1 LPVISGRGFLRKFK
15 QRRGIFNRLYAGH
28 IRFFNQIEFSIE
40 RAYRIDLY
48 SGALSLRNH
57 ISRNLISPGCDRKK
71 EKRCMMSGWAGHVSA
86 LNSTLQLLSATDGS
100 GKEITCDRAFAR
112 WKEASVEIRR
122 KKLTIYL
129 VGNGASASMASHM
142 AADLDKNAHI
152 KTQVFTDF
160 SLLTA
165 VANDLGYEQVFA
177 EPLRRRMIKE
187 DMLVAISSSGMSP
200 NVLLAARD
208 ARELGGFVVT
218 LSAMKPGN
226 KLRSLGRINFYLP
239 AETYGMAETCHAA
252 ILHFWM
258 DQLQI

>member
-1 LPVISGRGFLRKFK
+1 MNGGILHRLISGNLYLKIQHRGF
-15 QRRGIFNRLYAGH
+15 G
-28 IRFFNQIEFSIE
+28 
-40 RAYRIDLY
+40 
-48 SGALSLRNH
+48 
-57 ISRNLISPGCDRKK
+57 
-71 EKRCMMSGWAGHVSA
+71 EKW
-86 LNSTLQLLSATDGS
+86 LEQLL
-100 GKEITCDRAFAR
+100 
-112 WKEASVEIRR
+112 
-122 KKLTIYL
+122 LL
-129 VGNGASASMASHM
+129 N
-142 AADLDKNAHI
+142 
-152 KTQVFTDF
+152 F